1 MSIYFVGIII
11 LAFGTSLML
20 EVKHLGIAPWD
31 VLTVGLVEHFGLTF
45 GTWNMMIGL
54 VLVGIVSL
62 VNRALIHIGTVMNTL
77 LIGPMVDFY
86 RSLEFIPVLDERW
99 EQYFLLIAGIL
110 LNGFGSGMYVAARLG
125 AGPRDG
131 VLLTLSQKLNMS
143 TPKTRLMLESSILI
157 IGIIIGGPFFLGTL
171 LVSPLLGPV
180 FSFSNTRWGKIRTG
194 LEKSHPK
201 LTHSF

>member
-1 MSIYFVGIII
+1 
-11 LAFGTSLML
+11 ML

-31 VLTVGLVEHFGLTF
+31 VLTVGLVDHFGLTF
-45 GTWNMMIGL
+45 GMWNMMIGL
-54 VLVGIVSL
+54 VLVGIVSFF
-62 VNRALIHIGTVMNTL
+62 NRALIHVGTVMNTL
-77 LIGPMVDFY
+77 LIGPMIDFY

-131 VLLTLSQKLNMS
+131 VLLTLSEKLKLS
-143 TPKTRLMLESSILI
+143 TPKTRLMLESSILV
-157 IGIIIGGPFFLGTL
+157 IGIIIGGPFFIGTL

-180 FSFSNTRWGKIRTG
+180 FSFSNTRWTKIRTG
-194 LEKSHPK
+194 LEKSRPK
-201 LTHSF
+201 LTHSY